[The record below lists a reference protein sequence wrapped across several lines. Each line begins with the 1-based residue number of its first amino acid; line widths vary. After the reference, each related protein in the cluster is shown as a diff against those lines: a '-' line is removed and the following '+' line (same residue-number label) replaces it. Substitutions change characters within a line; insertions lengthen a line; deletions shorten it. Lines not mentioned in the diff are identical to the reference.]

1 MITLFLAACGG
12 VEEPT
17 TSEDKD
23 ESVSSQVENESE
35 EIQKNEDSDAKAD
48 VFKTSSEK
56 EKSIPYK
63 LLNRFTFNK
72 ALFSKF
78 VDFGEKKLIVI
89 IFNVVKK
96 DFIFEKRAANL
107 VRMQKVAFSTLKSA
121 FGF

>member
-56 EKSIPYK
+56 EKS
-63 LLNRFTFNK
+63 NSVQTFEQIY
-72 ALFSKF
+72 F
-78 VDFGEKKLIVI
+78 
-89 IFNVVKK
+89 
-96 DFIFEKRAANL
+96 
-107 VRMQKVAFSTLKSA
+107 
-121 FGF
+121 